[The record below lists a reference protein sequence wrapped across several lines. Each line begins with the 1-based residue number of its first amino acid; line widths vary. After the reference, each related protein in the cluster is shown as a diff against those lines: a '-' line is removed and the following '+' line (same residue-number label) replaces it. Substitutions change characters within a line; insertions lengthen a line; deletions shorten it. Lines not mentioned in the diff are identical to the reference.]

1 MQKIA
6 EFIVKH
12 RWIMLFIFALLMVY
26 SVWGIT
32 RVEVEYS
39 ITAYLPQETDTRI
52 ALDIMDEEFVTYG
65 TTTIMVRNVSYKEAL
80 ALHDEIEEIDGVKSF
95 PFKNT
100 PDYYKD
106 SCALFNITYD
116 GTDEDEVAVTA
127 YEKTLEVLEEKDTLI
142 SVPFADSYADKL
154 QTEINYVLL
163 LSVLVIIAVLLL
175 TSQSFAEVPVFLI
188 TFGVSALLN
197 MGTNYWF
204 GTISFISKSVCVILQ
219 LALAIDYAIILCH
232 RFAAA
237 KQENGGKAYEGM
249 ITALSKAIPE
259 ICSSSLTTIA
269 GLLALATMSLR
280 LGADLGFVLAKS
292 ILCSMLTVFLLMP
305 SLILTFNK
313 PIEKTT
319 HKNLIPPITP
329 VGKFNIKFR
338 YVLIAVF
345 VLLSAVGG
353 YLSFQTDYVYSSVD
367 IDTSRPTDK
376 MVAKAETEEIFGK
389 TNQFVILVPRG
400 DYTIEKNVLDM
411 VEAHEE
417 ISEATGLSNVE
428 ISSNGQTYYLT
439 EEINYK
445 QFALLLGTT
454 ESISSD
460 IFTAYAFFSGEDSRA
475 GLENMSVFYANR
487 ELYTASVLDMC
498 DCAFAHDDFI
508 SAYLYD
514 DPDTLE
520 RYEDVRDTILDAED
534 QLRGTNYTRL
544 VFNLDLEVESKETFA
559 FFKSLEKEV
568 KAYCPNAVFAGDSMS
583 AYDLD
588 QSFST
593 DNFKVTLLTVLFV
606 FVILMFTF
614 RSWGLPIPLTL
625 TIQGAIF
632 LNFSYYALTGT
643 NLFFFVYLIV
653 SSIQM
658 GATIDYAIVITNHY
672 RENKKTADK
681 NTAMIRAINE
691 SFPTIFTSGTI
702 MAVAAFLI
710 GFLVSDPLI
719 STLGICL
726 GRGVIISILSVLFVL
741 PALLIVFDKPIEKTM
756 FKERKITSPFELV
769 KQGRKRIVRRTVL
782 MIQESNK
789 ESKADETEQN
799 GKDD

>member
-1 MQKIA
+1 
-6 EFIVKH
+6 
-12 RWIMLFIFALLMVY
+12 MLFLFALLMVY

-32 RVEVEYS
+32 KIKVEYS
-39 ITAYLPQETDTRI
+39 ITAYLPQDTDTRL

-65 TTTIMVRNVSYKEAL
+65 STTIMVRNVSYQEAE
-80 ALHDEIEEIDGVKSF
+80 ALHDKIADIDGVKSF

-100 PDYYKD
+100 ADYYKD

-116 GTDEDEVAVTA
+116 GTDEDERAKEA
-127 YEKTLEVLEEKDTLI
+127 YQKTLEILQEKDTLI

-175 TSQSFAEVPVFLI
+175 TSQSFGEVPVFLI

-232 RFAAA
+232 RFSAA
-237 KQENGGKAYEGM
+237 KKENGGKAYEGM
-249 ITALSKAIPE
+249 VTALSKAIPE

-305 SLILTFNK
+305 SLILAFNK

-319 HKNLIPPITP
+319 HKELIPPITP

-338 YVLIAVF
+338 YVLIAAFVF
-345 VLLSAVGG
+345 LSAAGG
-353 YLSFQTDYVYSSVD
+353 YFSFQTDYVYSSAD
-367 IDTSRPTDK
+367 IDTARPTDK
-376 MVAKAETEEIFGK
+376 MIAKAETEEVFGK
-389 TNQFVILVPRG
+389 TNQFVVLVPRG
-400 DYTIEKNVLDM
+400 DYTVEKNVLDM
-411 VEAHEE
+411 VSAHEE
-417 ISEATGLSNVE
+417 ITEATGLSNVE

-454 ESISSD
+454 DSLSSD

-475 GLENMSVFYANR
+475 GLENISVFYANR
-487 ELYTASVLDMC
+487 ELYTISILDMC
-498 DCAFAHDDFI
+498 DCAFDHDDFI

-514 DPDTLE
+514 EPDTLE
-520 RYEDVRDTILDAED
+520 TYEDMRDTILDAED

-544 VFNLDLEVESKETFA
+544 VFNLDLEVENEETFA
-559 FFKSLEKEV
+559 FLEMLEKEV
-568 KAYCPNAVFAGDSMS
+568 KEYCPNAIFAGDSMS

-593 DNFKVTLLTVLFV
+593 DNLKVTLLTVLFV

-681 NTAMIRAINE
+681 KSAMIRAINE

-719 STLGICL
+719 ATLGMCL

-741 PALLIVFDKPIEKTM
+741 PALLLVLDKLIEKTM
-756 FKERKITSPFELV
+756 FKERKITSPIDIV
-769 KQGRKRIVRRTVL
+769 KQGRKRIVKRTVL

-789 ESKADETEQN
+789 ESKTDETEKD